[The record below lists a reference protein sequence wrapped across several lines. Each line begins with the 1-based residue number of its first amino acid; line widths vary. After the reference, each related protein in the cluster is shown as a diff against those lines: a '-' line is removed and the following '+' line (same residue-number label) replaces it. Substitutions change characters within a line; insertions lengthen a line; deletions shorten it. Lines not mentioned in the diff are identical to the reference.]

1 MNKTFKVVPDA
12 ENVLTDKTMTAN
24 ELINMFLNDAKEDED
39 AELLGW
45 LTSCLNDDN
54 DEKDDA
60 VDFICEMWDME
71 LEEV

>member
-1 MNKTFKVVPDA
+1 MNKIFRVVHDA
-12 ENVLTDKTMTAN
+12 ENVLTDKTITAD
-24 ELINMFLNDAKEDED
+24 ELINMFLNNAKEED
-39 AELLGW
+39 ADLLGW

-54 DEKDDA
+54 DEKEDA

>member
-1 MNKTFKVVPDA
+1 MNKTFKVVYDA
-12 ENVLTDKTMTAN
+12 DNVLTDKTITAN
-24 ELINMFLNDAKEDED
+24 EIIKMFLSVANEDED

-45 LTSCLNDDN
+45 LTSCLNNDN
-54 DEKDDA
+54 DEKEDA